1 MDIGSNV
8 YQASGTG
15 DKGSVSLQTG
25 GSHGIMDKAKQK
37 GNVCNAPKAGQYG
50 AGRKQLEPGVLLWTL
65 KTTDDTGRVTG
76 IAYDIDN
83 QKQETDIE
91 FSIDISGSKNL
102 FMQSEGEEPN
112 LDNFV
117 ASAQVA
123 AGTRKFIGRAVRIS
137 NETGFSLKVQ
147 MGLMHLPLGTVR
159 VQQEAVPTL
168 FGGYTAI
175 DGQDPNSENKP
186 KPPPPPKQF
195 GAKKSPGD
203 MVQRFQATEAEPNM
217 SDFGHAENV
226 NQNPT
231 ITAWDFDALK
241 VKKRSRFT
249 CHAVPSFRLIDTPCL
264 SADLSHLF
272 G

>member
-1 MDIGSNV
+1 
-8 YQASGTG
+8 
-15 DKGSVSLQTG
+15 
-25 GSHGIMDKAKQK
+25 
-37 GNVCNAPKAGQYG
+37 
-50 AGRKQLEPGVLLWTL
+50 
-65 KTTDDTGRVTG
+65 
-76 IAYDIDN
+76 
-83 QKQETDIE
+83 
-91 FSIDISGSKNL
+91 
-102 FMQSEGEEPN
+102 
-112 LDNFV
+112 
-117 ASAQVA
+117 VA

-241 VKKRSRFT
+241 VKKAFSLYT
-249 CHAVPSFRLIDTPCL
+249 PCSSSFFFSMIDTLCFVCL
-264 SADLSHLF
+264 RISPLF
-272 G
+272 V